1 MQKPT
6 EPRVFREANT
16 EAQKNAR
23 KKRPRKRFF
32 AVSGAKLVVR
42 LAIVALVLLGFGGY
56 SIATAIRMVQ
66 QGENL
71 PTAAAEVARDSG
83 FSPVVAT
90 IENIYYQYLN
100 PPKVGGTP
108 AGAAAFDGG
117 NTSASNQTAV
127 LTPPANVKAWG
138 PATAVNHKP
147 ARVSSPLPY
156 QPGEGYWYPTKIK
169 VNGATAV
176 YVARVRPDKIH
187 SSVYSAIA
195 WFDPHLLAFQQI
207 PGTQLPEG
215 SFDHGN
221 GRVPAVLRNFYMAGF
236 ADGYKMDQSQG
247 GYINKGSVVKA
258 MVQGKATLLTYPN
271 GNIDVVKWNNANPPT
286 GFTTAR
292 QNLDMMV
299 ENSKSAVLNEDQARW
314 GQVWYGTGSG
324 HNFVWR
330 SGIGIRADG
339 TVVYVQSGALS
350 AGTLADLLVRAGAV
364 RAMALDMNEAF
375 ANGDLY
381 GPYRPRNLAI
391 NPENKNPTNKF
402 WKRSTRDFVA
412 VYAKSPANGAR

>member
-1 MQKPT
+1 MGISMKPGRT
-6 EPRVFREANT
+6 GPKKSRVSDSPVPARRTPFFRV
-16 EAQKNAR
+16 R
-23 KKRPRKRFF
+23 GRR
-32 AVSGAKLVVR
+32 LVVR
-42 LAIVALVLLGFGGY
+42 VAIAVLLIVEVGGY
-56 SIATAIRMVQ
+56 SIATGVRMVQ

-90 IENIYYQYLN
+90 FENLYYQYIN
-100 PPKVGGTP
+100 PPKVGGNPT
-108 AGAAAFDGG
+108 GTAAFDGG
-117 NTSASNQTAV
+117 KAKASDKLAV
-127 LTPPANVKAWG
+127 VAPKSNFAAWG
-138 PATAVNHKP
+138 PALVTNKKP
-147 ARVSSPLPY
+147 ARLASPLPY
-156 QPGEGYWYPTKIK
+156 KPGEGFWYPTKIV

-176 YVARVRPDKIH
+176 YIARVRPDKIH

-215 SFDHGN
+215 NFDHGN
-221 GRVPAVLRNFYMAGF
+221 GRVPAKLRGFYMAGF

-247 GYINKGSVVKA
+247 GYINKGIVVKP
-258 MVQGKATLLTYPN
+258 MVDGKATLLTYPN
-271 GNIDVVKWNNANPPT
+271 GNIDVIKWDKAHPAV
-286 GFTTAR
+286 GFSTAR
-292 QNLDMMV
+292 QNLDLMV
-299 ENSKSAVLNEDQARW
+299 ENGKSSVLNEDQAKW

-324 HNFVWR
+324 HNYVWR

-339 TVVYVQSGALS
+339 TVVYVQSAALS

-364 RAMALDMNEAF
+364 RGMALDMNEAF

-391 NPENKNPTNKF
+391 NPENKNATNKF

-412 VYAKSPANGAR
+412 VFAKSPAYGAK